1 LAGLGEGFLR
11 RGCFGFVGVA
21 PWIFPGWSDGKI
33 CSSINGYQEVMQE
46 RNQEIGIMGYEV
58 DWFREF
64 FLIVGRSSTY

>member
-1 LAGLGEGFLR
+1 M
-11 RGCFGFVGVA
+11 
-21 PWIFPGWSDGKI
+21 FPGWSDGKI